1 MNIRALHRFWTSI
14 IETSKIIEK
23 MIEIRERGEMSAEN
37 INEINSL
44 KADLIKIKKSSF
56 EDFCKSEKASR
67 AKKSKIVLDLEK
79 RIIKAKQIVKYTS
92 YGNMIFLEN
101 YQEVIDVL
109 QYEDTLGMALF
120 VREFIAR
127 QTPTGKC
134 VKYLLRD
141 KN

>member
-1 MNIRALHRFWTSI
+1 MNMRALHRFCTGI
-14 IETSKIIEK
+14 IETSKIIEN
-23 MIEIRERGEMSAEN
+23 MIEIKERGEMSAEN

-101 YQEVIDVL
+101 YQEVRKVL

-120 VREFIAR
+120 VREFIVR
-127 QTPTGKC
+127 QTSTKKC
-134 VKYLLRD
+134 IEYLCD
-141 KN
+141 KS